1 MIRLPALLLAGCVV
15 STGLI
20 LVGRGSTS
28 SDSPLFERS
37 SPTTEIKTGAQAR
50 EIAEPLPGSTQR
62 PPEAASSD
70 NAGDPR
76 LPDVRLTG
84 IVTEPDQRI
93 AIFAVNGTK
102 SVVLSEGE
110 ALKDWRI
117 DSISPQKVLLSGPAG
132 TMTLKPKPDANLVR
146 PAPPAAAPAGQPQ
159 PDVPPGF
166 LHRSFQWFPA
176 PAGAPEQP
184 AAATLVAADSAP
196 APVQAQ
202 GYSYIDCDNPYYGQY
217 CQEHY
222 GYNEDYAPY
231 GYYDYSF
238 PNYAYGVP
246 VGFGFRFFHHHDFH
260 HGGFHRGFHGGGFH
274 GDFPGGRFHGGFR
287 GGGFH
292 GGGGG
297 HGGHR

>member
-1 MIRLPALLLAGCVV
+1 MMPGVAYARTTGARPGYTHRADVMIRLPALLLAGCVV

-28 SDSPLFERS
+28 SDSPLFGRS

-50 EIAEPLPGSTQR
+50 EIAEPLLGSTQR

-110 ALKDWRI
+110 ALNDWRI
-117 DSISPQKVLLSGPAG
+117 DSISPQKVSLSGPAG

-146 PAPPAAAPAGQPQ
+146 PVPPAAPPAGQPQ
-159 PDVPPGF
+159 PDVPPRLPIGVSNGSPRQSVR
-166 LHRSFQWFPA
+166 RSNQRLRRSSPPGRHPPPFRRKALTLTATTRTTGNLAKSITVITRIMRPTATTTHCRITPTAFP
-176 PAGAPEQP
+176 
-184 AAATLVAADSAP
+184 
-196 APVQAQ
+196 
-202 GYSYIDCDNPYYGQY
+202 
-217 CQEHY
+217 
-222 GYNEDYAPY
+222 
-231 GYYDYSF
+231 
-238 PNYAYGVP
+238 
-246 VGFGFRFFHHHDFH
+246 
-260 HGGFHRGFHGGGFH
+260 
-274 GDFPGGRFHGGFR
+274 
-287 GGGFH
+287 
-292 GGGGG
+292 
-297 HGGHR
+297 

>member
-15 STGLI
+15 SIGLI
-20 LVGRGSTS
+20 LVGPGSTS
-28 SDSPLFERS
+28 SDNPSFERS
-37 SPTTEIKTGAQAR
+37 SPATKIRAGEQGR
-50 EIAEPLPGSTQR
+50 EIAEPRYGPTQR

-70 NAGDPR
+70 KAGDPR
-76 LPDVRLTG
+76 PPDVRLSG
-84 IVTEPDQRI
+84 IVIEPDRRI

-110 ALKDWRI
+110 TLNDWQI
-117 DSISPQKVLLSGPAG
+117 DSISSQKISLSGPAG

-146 PAPPAAAPAGQPQ
+146 PGPPAAPPAGQPQ
-159 PDVPPGF
+159 PDLPPRF
-166 LHRSFQWFPA
+166 FHRSFQWFPA
-176 PAGAPEQP
+176 PEQP
-184 AAATLVAADSAP
+184 TAATLIAAGSAP

-202 GYSYIDCDNPYYGQY
+202 GSYFDCNNPYYWQS

-222 GYNEDYAPY
+222 GYNGDYAPY
-231 GYYDYSF
+231 GYDYSL
-238 PNYAYGVP
+238 PYYAYGVP
-246 VGFGFRFFHHHDFH
+246 IAVGFRLRLFHHHDFH
-260 HGGFHRGFHGGGFH
+260 HGGFHGGF
-274 GDFPGGRFHGGFR
+274 PGGGFR